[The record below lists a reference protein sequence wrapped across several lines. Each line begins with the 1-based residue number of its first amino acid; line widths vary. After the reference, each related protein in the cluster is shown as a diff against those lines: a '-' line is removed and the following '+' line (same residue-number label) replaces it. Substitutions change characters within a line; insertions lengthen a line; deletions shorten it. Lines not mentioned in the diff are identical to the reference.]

1 MACQREGNAQNQ
13 NCESG
18 KAPEEPVALL
28 QAAKAC
34 KGHWVNK
41 FGHWPV
47 GIALLPVLCFP
58 SPQSNL
64 GLQKLTNRAI
74 MQVASIDCELG
85 EASLQRVFPPNGS
98 QFYAC
103 RAPPSVAEGGG
114 APWFGRPHKSST
126 RTKKRWCLVLRYL
139 FEPLLFIIFTILEK
153 VNGFSPK

>member
-1 MACQREGNAQNQ
+1 MAYQREGNAQNQ

-34 KGHWVNK
+34 KGHRVNK

-64 GLQKLTNRAI
+64 GLQKLTDRAI

-85 EASLQRVFPPNGS
+85 ETSLQRVFPPNGS

-103 RAPPSVAEGGG
+103 RAPPFVAEAAGHFGLADHIKARHERKIVG
-114 APWFGRPHKSST
+114 VWFCVTFLNLCH
-126 RTKKRWCLVLRYL
+126 
-139 FEPLLFIIFTILEK
+139 LL
-153 VNGFSPK
+153 